1 LRRLILN
8 RSNGLISGDRF
19 INPERGMEASN
30 TNRPRRSTSKPM
42 IIAGS
47 AVLCLLAPLL
57 TAARQLG
64 PLGATALRSIIKKKN
79 LSPQTASKPADQAS
93 AAGSVDAILDKY
105 IAALGGKEAIK
116 NVTSVVQ
123 TGTFEAPEAGL
134 KGLAEGYSKLPNKFV
149 QKINIDGVGVF
160 LRGYDGKI
168 GWFDDPTV
176 GAGEITGQELA
187 QTLSLS
193 DLHRDIKYRE
203 LYKTL
208 TFSGKEKV
216 GDSDAY
222 VIEAVPPQAKP
233 EKLYFDISTGLL
245 VRQDI
250 VVISPTG
257 ETSTQTFYE
266 DYRDVGGVKMPF
278 TVRQVSPAL
287 SFVTRLSDIKVNVP
301 IDDAKF
307 AKPSRN

>member
-1 LRRLILN
+1 
-8 RSNGLISGDRF
+8 
-19 INPERGMEASN
+19 MEASK
-30 TNRPRRSTSKPM
+30 TNRPLRSTWKPM
-42 IIAGS
+42 MIAVSG
-47 AVLCLLAPLL
+47 VFCLLAPIL

-64 PLGATALRSIIKKKN
+64 PLGTTALHSIIKSKS
-79 LSPQTASKPADQAS
+79 LPPQTASKPADQA
-93 AAGSVDAILDKY
+93 AAAVNVDAILDKY
-105 IAALGGKEAIK
+105 IAALGGKDAIK
-116 NVTSVVQ
+116 NVTSVLQ
-123 TGTFEAPEAGL
+123 IGTFEAPEAGL
-134 KGLAEGYSKLPNKFV
+134 KGSAEGYSKLPNKFL
-149 QKINIDGVGVF
+149 QKINIEGIGVF
-160 LRGYDGKI
+160 VRGYDGKI
-168 GWFDDPTV
+168 GWFDDPTM
-176 GAGEITGQELA
+176 GTGEITGQELA

-193 DLHRDIKYRE
+193 DLHRDIKYRQ
-203 LYKTL
+203 LYKAL

-216 GDSDAY
+216 GDSEAY
-222 VIEAVPPQAKP
+222 VIEAVPPQGKP

-266 DYRDVGGVKMPF
+266 DYRDVGGVRMPF